1 MQALPT
7 VDKRSGVCYTDKGK
21 EIWTGEY
28 FKINTIES
36 EYRFIFI
43 KTLLYD
49 GKVKVMLRVRFGDRD
64 SVIYNTSV
72 YFKNRY
78 EDSWLID
85 EFAKTVIKDIE
96 RSEVLDAHTI
106 QSPVLGQIPPDKL
119 SGGVKALIL
128 MKNEPGKIFNASN
141 CGDNCA
147 KWILKLGEEK
157 NFTIALYH
165 IMDFGKKEF
174 NIRILNDRKLVVHNM
189 KEFLNAADKYL
200 KGAKV

>member
-72 YFKNRY
+72 YF
-78 EDSWLID
+78 
-85 EFAKTVIKDIE
+85 
-96 RSEVLDAHTI
+96 
-106 QSPVLGQIPPDKL
+106 
-119 SGGVKALIL
+119 
-128 MKNEPGKIFNASN
+128 
-141 CGDNCA
+141 
-147 KWILKLGEEK
+147 
-157 NFTIALYH
+157 
-165 IMDFGKKEF
+165 
-174 NIRILNDRKLVVHNM
+174 
-189 KEFLNAADKYL
+189 
-200 KGAKV
+200 